1 MQTLTD
7 AELMEAY
14 SYRQDEGA
22 FGELMR
28 RHGAM
33 VYRACHR
40 LLKDAHE
47 AEDASQAVFVVLA
60 RKAGGLRKGDLAAW
74 LYRVAHLVAA
84 ETVRKRMHRAKREE
98 SYAVDEAIQ
107 TGGFAAS
114 DVADAALLGLVD
126 AALLSLPERC
136 REAVILRYLQNHSE
150 AEAARRVG
158 CAVGTL
164 SSRASRGIE
173 RLRQRLAKSGV
184 ALGGVALASLLTSE
198 ASAAIPETLLPSILA
213 TVKTAAA
220 TTATATTAT
229 TTAAMLAKGAIKAL
243 FWNSVKTAVV
253 AAVSAGVIGV
263 SGIVAVQAM
272 NKETEPNVIVPDDV
286 GLSGFTGETRR
297 VDGPVVAQED
307 FQSGL
312 GKWRPMQWVNGKVQ
326 SVSPADQSRLF
337 VEEVERDGRPNRVAV
352 INGFGRQK
360 GSPRIGIGFDLPRE
374 GDAYSMECDFFI
386 DPETDLGGI
395 FAGWTGRWF
404 RMRKEFLYSEV
415 APGNIVVKLK
425 TFFNGKLVSDTA
437 NPKSVMPERVYLIFD
452 SEVARLM
459 ADNVLVRKMLPVA
472 CADVEEGSQSKN

>member
-7 AELMEAY
+7 AELMDAY
-14 SYRQDEGA
+14 SSRQDEGA

-107 TGGFAAS
+107 TAGFAAS
-114 DVADAALLGLVD
+114 DVADPALLGLVD

-173 RLRQRLAKSGV
+173 RLRQRLAKRGV
-184 ALGGVALASLLTSE
+184 ALGGVALAGLLTSE
-198 ASAAIPETLLPSILA
+198 ASAAVPETLLPSILA
-213 TVKTAAA
+213 TVKTSVA

-229 TTAAMLAKGAIKAL
+229 SAAAMLAKGAMKAM
-243 FWNSVKTAVV
+243 FIAKVKTAALVTA
-253 AAVSAGVIGV
+253 AAVLLAATV
-263 SGIVAVQAM
+263 
-272 NKETEPNVIVPDDV
+272 
-286 GLSGFTGETRR
+286 
-297 VDGPVVAQED
+297 
-307 FQSGL
+307 
-312 GKWRPMQWVNGKVQ
+312 
-326 SVSPADQSRLF
+326 SVSVEQLRDVCQISNITPAAGPHRTT
-337 VEEVERDGRPNRVAV
+337 VEDSQFWA
-352 INGFGRQK
+352 
-360 GSPRIGIGFDLPRE
+360 SPGMGQAHIGAQLITLT
-374 GDAYSMECDFFI
+374 A
-386 DPETDLGGI
+386 
-395 FAGWTGRWF
+395 
-404 RMRKEFLYSEV
+404 
-415 APGNIVVKLK
+415 
-425 TFFNGKLVSDTA
+425 SD
-437 NPKSVMPERVYLIFD
+437 
-452 SEVARLM
+452 VAR
-459 ADNVLVRKMLPVA
+459 VETQIGRKFRLPDLDGVF
-472 CADVEEGSQSKN
+472 VWFPGK